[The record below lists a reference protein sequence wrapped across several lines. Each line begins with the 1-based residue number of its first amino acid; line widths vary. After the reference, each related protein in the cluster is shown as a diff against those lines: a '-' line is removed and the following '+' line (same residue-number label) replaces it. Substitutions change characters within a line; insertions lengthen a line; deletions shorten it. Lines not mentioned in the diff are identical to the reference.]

1 MKYLVSYCMYVFYN
15 QSIYTVYSSVGFF
28 HQMRQVSVFQNL
40 YTYQRY
46 FTRPVHRVWIFTE
59 ILIILFPKKIN
70 SSLSSRH
77 LMIQFLHRSKNEF
90 QNWIFVMKFPTISTW
105 HLSNTIFHGKR
116 RYCVSREISLPFYRG
131 ISEQLIPI
139 NAQIQ
144 CSKIDRL
151 KAIECILWA
160 SKVEQ
165 NENNQMDIKKFQKS
179 NKNILRISIPICNV
193 CAPVIATK
201 N

>member
-1 MKYLVSYCMYVFYN
+1 
-15 QSIYTVYSSVGFF
+15 
-28 HQMRQVSVFQNL
+28 
-40 YTYQRY
+40 
-46 FTRPVHRVWIFTE
+46 
-59 ILIILFPKKIN
+59 
-70 SSLSSRH
+70 
-77 LMIQFLHRSKNEF
+77 MIQFLHRSKNEF

-131 ISEQLIPI
+131 ISEQHIPI

-179 NKNILRISIPICNV
+179 NKKHITNFHSNLQCMRSSNSDKKLTSTVEWWQWYRIWWNLNIQTQKNVWINFDNILNDW
-193 CAPVIATK
+193 TK
-201 N
+201 MKHILRYTMEKLSYFDQLLNL